1 MVAEHAER
9 LATLRL
15 QYALNAGGGGEG
27 RKRVHDKSQFYTTEV
42 RRFHSF

>member
-15 QYALNAGGGGEG
+15 QYALNAGGWGKEESG
-27 RKRVHDKSQFYTTEV
+27 FTTKA
-42 RRFHSF
+42 SFIPQK